1 MNWKNSNRPNKH
13 CPWVV
18 PEAFQSQASGATAL
32 LAAHRARESEDRTVL
47 SAASFP
53 CSTPCVVGR
62 YEQSVRSTVVERGWQ
77 QEVARACL
85 RGSQQSGPLR
95 EPSTFDHPF
104 VGSMMSPTANG
115 A

>member
-1 MNWKNSNRPNKH
+1 MRVLLQTSGWITGRCGRAARRPP
-13 CPWVV
+13 C
-18 PEAFQSQASGATAL
+18 
-32 LAAHRARESEDRTVL
+32 RARESDARTVL
-47 SAASFP
+47 SAPPSP
-53 CSTPCVVGR
+53 CSTSCVIGR
-62 YEQSVRSTVVERGWQ
+62 YHRAVRALDGGGGGWQ

-85 RGSQQSGPLR
+85 RGRQQSGPLR